1 MTEPPRDDSYI
12 GLPSGDYVIVAKK
25 DTISLPRSCRIS
37 ISPRVG
43 LSARTPMPAK
53 SPGRNRKVSFRMPAK
68 AATILV
74 LASGL
79 IGLHGQVS
87 VDSGT
92 SAPLAPAT
100 LPGKGLAQHAFLY
113 AGESHDRKIFIVR
126 EGKIAWSYDDPA
138 GKGEISDAV
147 MLSNGNILFAHQY
160 GVTEITQEKK
170 VVWNYDAPPGH
181 EVHTAV
187 PIGMDR
193 VLYIENGDPA
203 VLRLVNIVTGAVEK
217 EMKLAVKQPVS
228 VHAQFRHARLTSQ
241 GTLLVASMQLNKVVE
256 LDSNGNELWS
266 FPAVSPWGVTPLEN
280 GNVLITDQLG
290 VREVTRRGDSV
301 WTFAPSDVPGYTFAN
316 LQQAWRLPNG
326 NTLVN
331 NWVNEWNKSSVN
343 GPGTVQALELT
354 PAKQV
359 VWALR
364 AWTTPASLG
373 PATTIQILDEPAK
386 PEDVHFGE
394 IH

>member
-1 MTEPPRDDSYI
+1 MI
-12 GLPSGDYVIVAKK
+12 LMDY
-25 DTISLPRSCRIS
+25 PRSTLIS
-37 ISPRVG
+37 VRLAIVVV
-43 LSARTPMPAK
+43 L
-53 SPGRNRKVSFRMPAK
+53 
-68 AATILV
+68 AAT
-74 LASGL
+74 A
-79 IGLHGQVS
+79 IGLHAQAP
-87 VDSGT
+87 VD
-92 SAPLAPAT
+92 AAT
-100 LPGKGLAQHAFLY
+100 NASLSPVDLPGKGLAQHAFLY

-147 MLSNGNILFAHQY
+147 ILSNGNILFAHQY
-160 GVTEITQEKK
+160 GVTEITLEKK
-170 VVWNYDAPPGH
+170 VVWNYDAPSGH

-187 PIGMDR
+187 PIGKDR

-203 VLRLVNIVTGAVEK
+203 VLRVVNIVSGAIEK
-217 EMKLAVKQPVS
+217 EMNLPVKHPVS
-228 VHAQFRHARLTSQ
+228 MHAQFRHARLTSQ

-256 LDSNGNELWS
+256 LDSGGNELWS
-266 FPAVSPWGVTPLEN
+266 FPAVNPWGVTPLEN
-280 GNVLITDQLG
+280 GNVLITDRLG

-326 NTLVN
+326 NTIVN
-331 NWVNEWNKSSVN
+331 NWASEWSKSATD
-343 GPGTVQALELT
+343 GPGTLQALELT

-364 AWTTPASLG
+364 AWTPPANLG
-373 PATTIQILDEPAK
+373 PATTIQLLDEAYR
-386 PEDVHFGE
+386 PEEVHFGE